1 MCVAAGTNTPSHEY
15 EVVVV
20 TYHSRDKLAA
30 LLSTLP
36 NDQPIVVVDNASGT
50 DGTRQVIE
58 GFCKRRWLDGRN
70 SGFAKAANLGART
83 SEAEYLVFADPDS
96 RPTPEVIDAL
106 IDDLRREPML
116 AITGAGAVDDS
127 GRLELGIGGW
137 EPTLGRSFVSAAGL
151 RRLFTKSG
159 VYASP
164 RRNETVDLEWLGAPC
179 MAVRRKQFIKLGGFD
194 ERYFVYNEDMAFG
207 RTVRSAG
214 LHQRLRTD
222 LHVPHAASTSAGV
235 GTAMFQQRGASMAA
249 YLHDHNHPAA
259 AVAMRVLLA
268 LGTIPR
274 AALALARRQGMQ
286 SRQQTAYLVGIMF
299 RRSPFVR

>member
-1 MCVAAGTNTPSHEY
+1 LTAGNDARSPDY

-20 TYHSRDKLAA
+20 TYHSRDKLAS
-30 LLSTLP
+30 LLSALP
-36 NDQPIVVVDNASGT
+36 HDQPIVVVDNASGA
-50 DGTRQVIE
+50 DGTRQVID
-58 GFCKRRWLDGRN
+58 GFCRRRWLDGKN

-106 IDDLRREPML
+106 IDDLRREPKL
-116 AITGAGAVDDS
+116 AITGAGAIGDS

-179 MAVRRKQFIKLGGFD
+179 MAVRRQQFMELGGFD

-222 LHVPHAASTSAGV
+222 LHVPHAASTSTGS

-249 YLHDHNHPAA
+249 YLHDHNNPAA
-259 AVAMRVLLA
+259 AMAMRILLA
-268 LGTIPR
+268 LGAIPR
-274 AALALARRQGMQ
+274 AALALARRQGLQ
-286 SRQQTAYLVGIMF
+286 SRQQVAYLIGITLK
-299 RRSPFVR
+299 RSPFVE